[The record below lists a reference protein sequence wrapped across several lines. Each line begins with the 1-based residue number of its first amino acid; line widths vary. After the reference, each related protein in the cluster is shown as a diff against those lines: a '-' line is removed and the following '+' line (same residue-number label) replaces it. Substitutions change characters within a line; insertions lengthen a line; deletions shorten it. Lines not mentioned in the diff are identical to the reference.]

1 VTTTNEPFALP
12 AVAGRLGDDNC
23 TLPLVAVEIDAVV
36 RGLVATTTVR
46 QTFRNTHATGIE
58 ATYIFPLPD
67 RAGATAFVADLAGR
81 RIEGELR
88 ERGEART
95 EYDAAIAAGHRAAI
109 TEEERSGVFS
119 TRVGNLQPGE
129 DAVITLTL
137 TGPLAVDDGTAEYRF
152 PLVVAPRYVAGQP
165 LPWPPVGSGTAADT
179 DAVPDASRI
188 TPPVLL
194 PGLASPV
201 RLALRA
207 RLVGLGLTP
216 DAIRPSL
223 HAVVRTTDGDGAVE
237 VALRPGGRLDRD
249 VILRFPVAQAA
260 TRTIAAVAP
269 DDEDPT
275 TGTWHVTVV
284 PPRTAHRDTAQGRD
298 VIVVLDRSGSMHGW
312 KIAAARRAAARIVDS
327 LAAQDR
333 FTVLA
338 FDTVVECPPGLD
350 ALSAASD
357 RNRWLAVEWLAR
369 LEARGGT
376 EMLQP
381 LRAAAT
387 ALASAPATGTAPGS
401 TPATTAPAVGTAAGS
416 TAGDPGPAASSLA
429 DSTAG
434 DPGPGDPA
442 RADTGSADAGHAGA
456 RERFLVLV
464 TDGQVAAEEQIL
476 AALAPVTGRTRIF
489 ALGVDQAVNG
499 AFLRRLAALGAGR
512 CELVESEDRLDEVM
526 TGLHRRISPPLV
538 TGLRAESA
546 DLDLTADE
554 TAPARTPDLFPGAPC
569 SLSGRW
575 RAAVPPAALTLTV
588 RGDGGF
594 AEQVAV
600 ATVTADP
607 AVRTCW
613 ARARVRDLEDRYAAG
628 PAEPE
633 LADQIVAVSLRH
645 RVLSRFTAFV
655 AVDRTRRADLGPPQP
670 VIQPVELPGGWAGT
684 GAAATPLLA
693 VGVRPAGG
701 PLRRLMLA
709 HPGASAS
716 ASATASFDEADG
728 SRANIRRAAKAR
740 GMSGPGCAPQAPG
753 SDAEASESG
762 TGQPAPGTR
771 HGRTDAA
778 RPAVPSAVPPPGR
791 RADLVPLEAYV
802 VRANELLARIET
814 GLAAG
819 GEGAWLAVL
828 VDELADDLASVG
840 APDDL
845 RDAFRRLADA
855 LRGSGDPQAAVAAA
869 RQVLI
874 RCMPTTVRP
883 GVPDPAIAWPPP
895 SRPARPGTE
904 PESRRRWWR

>member
-1 VTTTNEPFALP
+1 VTTTSEPFAPP
-12 AVAGRLGDDNC
+12 AVAGRLGDENC

-46 QTFRNTHATGIE
+46 QTFRNTHLTGIE

-67 RAGATAFVADLAGR
+67 RAGATAFAADLAGR
-81 RIEGELR
+81 RVEGELR
-88 ERGEART
+88 ERGEARA

-137 TGPLAVDDGTAEYRF
+137 TGPLAVDDGAAEYRF

-179 DAVPDASRI
+179 DAAPDASRI

-207 RLVGLGLTP
+207 RLAGLGLAP
-216 DAIRPSL
+216 DAIRSSL
-223 HAVVRTTDGDGAVE
+223 HAVVSTTDADGAVE
-237 VALRPGGRLDRD
+237 VALRPGERLDRD
-249 VILRFPVAQAA
+249 VILRFPVAGAT

-284 PPRTAHRDTAQGRD
+284 PPSTGHRDTAQGRD

-312 KIAAARRAAARIVDS
+312 KIAAARRAAARVVDS
-327 LAAQDR
+327 LAARDR
-333 FTVLA
+333 FAVLA
-338 FDTVVECPPGLD
+338 FDTVVESAPGLA
-350 ALSAASD
+350 ALAAASD

-381 LRAAAT
+381 LHAAAT
-387 ALASAPATGTAPGS
+387 ALASADE
-401 TPATTAPAVGTAAGS
+401 
-416 TAGDPGPAASSLA
+416 GDP
-429 DSTAG
+429 
-434 DPGPGDPA
+434 
-442 RADTGSADAGHAGA
+442 GA
-456 RERFLVLV
+456 RERFLILV
-464 TDGQVAAEEQIL
+464 TDGQVAAEDQIL

-489 ALGVDQAVNG
+489 ALGVDQAVNAG
-499 AFLRRLAALGAGR
+499 FLRRLAALGAGR

-538 TGLRAESA
+538 TGLRVESA
-546 DLDLTADE
+546 DLELAADE

-575 RAAVPPAALTLTV
+575 RAAAPPTALTLTV

-594 AEQVAV
+594 SEQVSV

-607 AVRTCW
+607 AVRSCW

-633 LADQIVAVSLRH
+633 LADRIVAVSLRH

-655 AVDRTRRADLGPPQP
+655 AVDRTRRADLGAPQP
-670 VIQPVELPGGWAGT
+670 VLQPVELPGGWT
-684 GAAATPLLA
+684 GPAAMPLLLRA
-693 VGVRPAGG
+693 GAPA
-701 PLRRLMLA
+701 P
-709 HPGASAS
+709 ASIAG
-716 ASATASFDEADG
+716 ASFDEADDG
-728 SRANIRRAAKAR
+728 SQASRASRARMRRVPKAR
-740 GMSGPGCAPQAPG
+740 RTSGPGLASQAP
-753 SDAEASESG
+753 
-762 TGQPAPGTR
+762 R
-771 HGRTDAA
+771 
-778 RPAVPSAVPPPGR
+778 PGR
-791 RADLVPLEAYV
+791 DADLVPLEAYL
-802 VRANELLARIET
+802 VRADELLARIET

-819 GEGAWLAVL
+819 SDRAGLAVM

-845 RDAFRRLADA
+845 RDALRRLAGA
-855 LRGSGDPQAAVAAA
+855 LRGSGDPRAALAAA
-869 RQVLI
+869 RRDLA
-874 RCMPTTVRP
+874 RP
-883 GVPDPAIAWPPP
+883 PAP
-895 SRPARPGTE
+895 SPALPRPAQPAAE